1 MTRRYALLGVPSAA
15 GTHGPGQELAP
26 SAVRT
31 AGFVE
36 RLRGRGVEVED
47 HGDLPSVPFAPDPEH
62 PTMQNVA
69 RVVEVV
75 RRVAEAVGELLDA
88 GGTPLVI
95 GGDCTITLGVV
106 AAYVRRMPGVG
117 LMYFDGDID
126 VATPESTTSGI
137 LDTMGMSHLLGRG
150 VKELAGLGNRVPLLA
165 ADHIVAFGFD
175 EREPT
180 AEQRA
185 WLEAQGVDCR
195 SANGMRDAPGEAL
208 DAWSRLAARS
218 SPVLVHFDVDV
229 IDSTDLPLAD
239 FPHFNEG
246 LTFDAAMAAF
256 RTFCGQ
262 PAFGGLVIT
271 EINPLRD
278 PDGSLLERLLDPVA
292 LALAT
297 RPSPRS

>member
-1 MTRRYALLGVPSAA
+1 VTRRYSLLGVPSAA

-26 SAVRT
+26 SAVRA
-31 AGFVE
+31 AGLVE
-36 RLRGRGVEVED
+36 RLRDRGVDVED
-47 HGDLPSVPFAPDPEH
+47 HGDLPVVPFAPDPAN

-69 RVVEVV
+69 RVVDVV
-75 RRVAEAVGELLDA
+75 GRVAEAVGGLLDD

-106 AAYVRRMPGVG
+106 AAFVRRMPDVG
-117 LMYFDGDID
+117 LVYFDGDID
-126 VATPESTTSGI
+126 VSTPETTTSGI
-137 LDTMGMSHLLGRG
+137 LDTMGMSHLMGRG
-150 VKELAGLGNRVPLLA
+150 VPELAAIGDRVPLLA
-165 ADHIVAFGFD
+165 ADHVVAFGFD
-175 EREPT
+175 EREPS

-185 WLEAQGVDCR
+185 WLAGQGVDCR
-195 SANGMRDAPGEAL
+195 PANTMRDAASEAL
-208 DAWSRLAARS
+208 DAWTRLTARS
-218 SPVLVHFDVDV
+218 GPVLVHFDVDV

-246 LTFDAAMAAF
+246 LRFEAAMVAL

-278 PDGSLLERLLDPVA
+278 PDGKLLDRLLDPLTAA
-292 LALAT
+292 LAGAE
-297 RPSPRS
+297 

>member
-1 MTRRYALLGVPSAA
+1 MTRRYSLLGAPSAA

-26 SAVRT
+26 SAVRA
-31 AGFVE
+31 AGLVE
-36 RLRGRGVEVED
+36 RLRDWGVEVED
-47 HGDLPSVPFAPDPEH
+47 HGDLPVVPFAPDPAN
-62 PTMQNVA
+62 PTKQNVA
-69 RVVEVV
+69 RVIDVV
-75 RRVAEAVGELLDA
+75 GRVAEAVGELLDG

-117 LMYFDGDID
+117 LVYFDGDMD
-126 VATPESTTSGI
+126 VATPETTTSGI

-150 VKELAGLGNRVPLLA
+150 VPELAGIGDRMPLLA
-165 ADHIVAFGFD
+165 ADHIVAFGYD
-175 EREPT
+175 EREPS

-185 WLEAQGVDCR
+185 WLSAQGVDCR
-195 SANGMRDAPGEAL
+195 PANGMTDVAAEGL
-208 DAWSRLAARS
+208 DTWARLAARS

-246 LTFDAAMAAF
+246 LRFDAAMAAL
-256 RTFCGQ
+256 RTFCAQ
-262 PAFGGLVIT
+262 SAFAGLVIT

-278 PDGSLLERLLDPVA
+278 PDGTLLERLLDPLTSA
-292 LALAT
+292 LAGA
-297 RPSPRS
+297 S